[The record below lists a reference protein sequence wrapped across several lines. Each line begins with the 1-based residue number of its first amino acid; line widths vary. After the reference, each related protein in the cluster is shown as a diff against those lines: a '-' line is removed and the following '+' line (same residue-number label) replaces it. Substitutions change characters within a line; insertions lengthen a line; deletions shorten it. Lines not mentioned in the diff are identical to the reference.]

1 MMMVETFL
9 LVPDTNVEVPLTP
22 EQFNMK
28 FINIEN
34 KERYQEIQKIIK
46 DSNGEYYYG
55 FIKVTYNNHILFG
68 EEYIEYLLMYW
79 IAITDLLYSFLEDEF
94 VEMIVPGY
102 EVKLSFTKINNN
114 GIKIK
119 CGNDIFNVAKKEFII
134 KLLNGGKY
142 FFENHIQITSS
153 SKYQIILDK
162 IYSMLKSLVD

>member
-1 MMMVETFL
+1 
-9 LVPDTNVEVPLTP
+9 
-22 EQFNMK
+22 MK
-28 FINIEN
+28 IKKDIKKF
-34 KERYQEIQKIIK
+34 QKIIK

-55 FIKVTYNNHILFG
+55 FIKVTYNDHILFG
-68 EEYIEYLLMYW
+68 EEFIDYLLIYW

-102 EVKLSFTKINNN
+102 EMKLSFTEINNN

-119 CGNDIFNVAKKEFII
+119 CGNDIINVAKKEFII
-134 KLLNGGKY
+134 KLLNGGNY

-153 SKYQIILDK
+153 SKYQIILEK